1 MAEVTDTGPLVT
13 YDGQAG
19 LGHWQVE
26 AAAETGIARASE
38 HGVGV
43 VAVGNSGHCGVLGIY
58 TLPALAA
65 GMVAL
70 VFSNGPAVMPPW
82 GGHQP
87 LLSTSPLAAGI
98 PSRPEPAIV
107 DLATSAVAR
116 GTIAQRASQGRPLDE
131 GWAFDAAGAPTVDPK
146 AALSG
151 MLAPLGGAKGYALAL
166 LVEALTGGMV
176 GPALASDVRDMY
188 RPDQV
193 AEPQRIAHLVITLDP
208 DRFEQ
213 GGPPGGPSASTPWPT
228 TSGGPGVASRGGQG
242 PRRRPRPV
250 GDRPTG
256 SRPRRRATDLG
267 PKPTAPTGPCPRR
280 LALERPQRSSRP
292 SPSGAMST
300 VTTDP
305 SP

>member
-1 MAEVTDTGPLVT
+1 MSENRSGLLTELNVTVQQAVRGATALLAAAGMPDGHARTSAEAIVMADVWGRGSHGLLRLPCYLDRLIAGGYNPHAQMAEVTDTGPLVT

-82 GGHQP
+82 GGHEP

-98 PSRPEPAIV
+98 PSRPKPAIV

-116 GTIAQRASQGRPLDE
+116 G
-131 GWAFDAAGAPTVDPK
+131 
-146 AALSG
+146 
-151 MLAPLGGAKGYALAL
+151 
-166 LVEALTGGMV
+166 
-176 GPALASDVRDMY
+176 
-188 RPDQV
+188 
-193 AEPQRIAHLVITLDP
+193 
-208 DRFEQ
+208 
-213 GGPPGGPSASTPWPT
+213 
-228 TSGGPGVASRGGQG
+228 
-242 PRRRPRPV
+242 
-250 GDRPTG
+250 DRPTSQPG
-256 SRPRRRATDLG
+256 PAPRRG
-267 PKPTAPTGPCPRR
+267 VG
-280 LALERPQRSSRP
+280 
-292 SPSGAMST
+292 
-300 VTTDP
+300 V
-305 SP
+305 